1 MGRCEIIE
9 KWKVSLLRVII
20 FLSQHLLCI
29 ILPGFFPSLEK
40 RTIYTNGNF
49 RKIQGNTIPSL
60 ISIIVLEVSHIFGLV
75 RYSTHF
81 LEPRIFLFCWY
92 SNSYNSAETNEME
105 VSNGFY
111 QKI

>member
-1 MGRCEIIE
+1 MESFPAE
-9 KWKVSLLRVII
+9 SNNLPFTTFTLHNSTRV
-20 FLSQHLLCI
+20 
-29 ILPGFFPSLEK
+29 FFPSLEK
-40 RTIYTNGNF
+40 RTIYTNDNF